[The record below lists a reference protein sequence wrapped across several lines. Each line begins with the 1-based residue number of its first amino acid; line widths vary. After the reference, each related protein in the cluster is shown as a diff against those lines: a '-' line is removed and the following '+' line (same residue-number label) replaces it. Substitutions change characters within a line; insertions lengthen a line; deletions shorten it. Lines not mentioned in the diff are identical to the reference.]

1 MPLLCVPAFRIKY
14 VENRWL
20 LHHFLQTPKM
30 RVPLQLLG
38 MSICYFLLMALLQ
51 SYYVLA
57 KYDPTKALK
66 GVKVNVVK
74 GDLFSGPRNKES
86 YKSELH
92 YTKVGNLEVRSDL
105 GISSLFGHN
114 KNAHL

>member
-1 MPLLCVPAFRIKY
+1 MPLFCVPAFRIKY

-20 LHHFLQTPKM
+20 HHFLKTPKM
-30 RVPLQLLG
+30 RFPLQLLG
-38 MSICYFLLMALLQ
+38 MSTCYFLLMALLP

-57 KYDPTKALK
+57 IVDPDKLK